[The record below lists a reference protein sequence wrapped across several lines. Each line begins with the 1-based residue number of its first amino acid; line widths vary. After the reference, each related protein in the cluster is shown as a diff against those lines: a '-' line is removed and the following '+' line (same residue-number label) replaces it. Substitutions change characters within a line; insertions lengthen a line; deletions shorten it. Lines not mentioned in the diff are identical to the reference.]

1 MIRKNLKPTEKQQG
15 VMVNIARFVLAAVFL
30 FSGFVKAV
38 DPKGTAY
45 KLSEYAVYF
54 HLDGIL
60 NEQIC
65 LLLSVCLAALE
76 FILGIYLLFGIRR
89 KFSSLLALLILVV
102 FTPFT
107 LFLAI
112 QNPVSDCGCFGDA
125 IKLTNWQT
133 FFKNVVLLVLSVAVY
148 IRHRKI
154 FYLAPRS
161 FHWAISLY
169 TIIFIFLFSFFSIY
183 YLPLID
189 FRPYKIGTN
198 IVQSMSV
205 PEGAPLPEYK
215 TTFIMEKN
223 GRQKEFTLDNYPDS
237 TWTYVKRVS
246 KVVRKGYV
254 PPITDFAISDSEG
267 HDLTDSILNDPTPTF
282 LLISPSYKQADRD
295 VTDEIN
301 SIYDYCTDHHYHF
314 YGLTASGDDEILK
327 WRYATGSAYPIY
339 RADDVV
345 LRTMIRSNPGLM
357 LLRRGTILN
366 KWSSNDLPK
375 VDLQNEPTIQALT
388 ENVEE
393 AKSVKVLLKMGL
405 IYVIP
410 LLFITLAHNLWHIRR
425 KKEKGTVKE
434 TTNSNIKSI

>member
-1 MIRKNLKPTEKQQG
+1 
-15 VMVNIARFVLAAVFL
+15 MVNVARFVLSAVFL

-45 KLSEYAVYF
+45 KLSDYAAYF
-54 HLDGIL
+54 HLSGLLTD
-60 NEQIC
+60 QVC
-65 LLLSVCLAALE
+65 LGLGVCLAALE

-89 KFSSLLALLILVV
+89 KFSTLLVLLMLIV

-112 QNPVSDCGCFGDA
+112 RNPVSDCGCFGDA

-133 FFKNVVLLVLSVAVY
+133 FFKNVVLLLLA
-148 IRHRKI
+148 IPLFLRHKQI
-154 FYLAPRS
+154 FYLAPRA

-169 TIIFIFLFSFFSIY
+169 TIIFIFLFCFFSIH

-198 IVQSMSV
+198 IKQSMTV
-205 PEGAPLPEYK
+205 PDGTTPPVYE

-223 GRQKEFTLDNYPDS
+223 GQQKAFQLNNYPDS
-237 TWTYVKRVS
+237 TWTYVSRISKKVS
-246 KVVRKGYV
+246 DGYV
-254 PPITDFAISDSEG
+254 PPVTDFAISDREG
-267 HDLTDSILNDPTPTF
+267 RDLTDSILNDTTPTF
-282 LLISPSYKQADRD
+282 LLISPGFSRADRD

-301 SIYDYCTDHHYHF
+301 SIYDYCTDHGYHF
-314 YGLTASGDDEILK
+314 YGLTASSDADILK

-357 LLRRGTILN
+357 LLQRGTILN
-366 KWSSNDLPK
+366 KWSSNNLPELDLPN
-375 VDLQNEPTIQALT
+375 VPAIRALS
-388 ENVEE
+388 EDAED

-405 IYVIP
+405 IYAIP
-410 LLFITLAHNLWHIRR
+410 LLFITLAHNLWRPRR
-425 KKEKGTVKE
+425 KKHEVTTNL
-434 TTNSNIKSI
+434 TTNSTK